1 MADIR
6 FSNATN
12 AYQDALRAAE
22 RIIAKAGGGDTQ
34 ADDTQA
40 TNGASFMDMVGS
52 ALKAAESAGFKS
64 EDVATKSLTGKA
76 SLSDV
81 ITAVSSAENA
91 LQTVVAVRD
100 KVIGA
105 YQEIIRMPI

>member
-6 FSNATN
+6 FSNAAN

-22 RIIAKAGGGDTQ
+22 RIISKAQTSTGPEESAPVGGT
-34 ADDTQA
+34 
-40 TNGASFMDMVGS
+40 SFMDMVGQ
-52 ALKAAESAGFKS
+52 ALKSAESQNYHS
-64 EDVATKSLTGKA
+64 EAMADKALTGKVG
-76 SLSDV
+76 LSEV
-81 ITAVSSAENA
+81 ITAVANAENS
-91 LQTVVAVRD
+91 LNTVVAVRD

>member
-6 FSNATN
+6 FSNAAN

-22 RIIAKAGGGDTQ
+22 RIITKSQSSAGPEESAPIGGT
-34 ADDTQA
+34 
-40 TNGASFMDMVGS
+40 SFMDMVGN
-52 ALKAAESAGFKS
+52 ALKSAEASNYHS
-64 EDVATKSLTGKA
+64 EAMADKALTGKVG
-76 SLSDV
+76 LSDV
-81 ITAVSSAENA
+81 ITAVANAENA
-91 LQTVVAVRD
+91 LNTVVAVRD

>member
-1 MADIR
+1 MTDIR
-6 FSNATN
+6 FSNAAN

-22 RIIAKAGGGDTQ
+22 RIIAKSGASDGSSETSSAQ
-34 ADDTQA
+34 
-40 TNGASFMDMVGS
+40 GASFMDMVGS
-52 ALKAAESAGFKS
+52 ALKGAEALGYKS
-64 EDVATKSLTGKA
+64 EEVTTKAIAGKA

-91 LQTVVAVRD
+91 LSTVVAVRD

>member
-1 MADIR
+1 MNDIR

-22 RIIAKAGGGDTQ
+22 RIIAKTGPGQTEEAS
-34 ADDTQA
+34 A
-40 TNGASFMDMVGS
+40 TTSGASFMEMVGS
-52 ALKAAESAGFKS
+52 ALKSAETLGYRS
-64 EDVATKSLTGKA
+64 EEVAHQAVAGKA
-76 SLSDV
+76 TMADV

-91 LQTVVAVRD
+91 LSTVVAVRD
-100 KVIGA
+100 KVINA

>member
-1 MADIR
+1 MNDIR

-22 RIIAKAGGGDTQ
+22 RIIAKAGASSGEIDETQ
-34 ADDTQA
+34 SAK
-40 TNGASFMDMVGS
+40 GASFMDMVGS
-52 ALKAAESAGFKS
+52 ALKGAEALGYKS
-64 EDVATKSLTGKA
+64 EEVATKAVTGKA
-76 SLSDV
+76 SLADV

-91 LQTVVAVRD
+91 LSTVVAVRD

>member
-1 MADIR
+1 MTDIR
-6 FSNATN
+6 FSNAAN

-22 RIIAKAGGGDTQ
+22 RIIAKAGSNTGMEETASAQ
-34 ADDTQA
+34 
-40 TNGASFMDMVGS
+40 GASFTDMVGM
-52 ALKAAESAGFKS
+52 ALKGAEAAGYKS
-64 EDVATKSLTGKA
+64 EDVATRAIAGKA
-76 SLSDV
+76 SLADV

-91 LQTVVAVRD
+91 LSTVVAVRD

>member
-6 FSNATN
+6 FSNASN

-22 RIIAKAGGGDTQ
+22 RIIEKASGSTVEETTS
-34 ADDTQA
+34 A
-40 TNGASFMDMVGS
+40 ASSNFLDMVGEALNS
-52 ALKAAESAGFKS
+52 AQQLGYKS
-64 EDVATKSLTGKA
+64 EAVSSQALAGKA
-76 SLSDV
+76 SLAEV

>member
-6 FSNATN
+6 FSNAAN

-22 RIIAKAGGGDTQ
+22 RIISKTQNATGGAEETQ
-34 ADDTQA
+34 ASF
-40 TNGASFMDMVGS
+40 GPSFMDMVGS
-52 ALKAAESAGFKS
+52 ALKSAETSGYKS
-64 EDVATKSLTGKA
+64 EFVADRALSNKA
-76 SLSDV
+76 GLSDV
-81 ITAVSSAENA
+81 ITAVANAENA
-91 LQTVVAVRD
+91 LNTVVAVRD